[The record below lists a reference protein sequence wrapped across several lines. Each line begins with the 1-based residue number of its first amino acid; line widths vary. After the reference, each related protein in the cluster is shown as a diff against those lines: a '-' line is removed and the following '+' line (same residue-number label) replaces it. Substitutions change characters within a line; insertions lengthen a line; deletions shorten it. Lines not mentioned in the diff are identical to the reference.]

1 MMTDPIADFCTRLR
15 NANTNKRKQFSIPAS
30 KVKVGIAQVLKD
42 EGFIADYRVEP
53 QKPQSNPV
61 VDLKY
66 GEDGEFVIRRIL
78 RVSKPG
84 RRVYTA
90 ATAMRPLLR
99 GMGIRVV
106 STPKGILS
114 DRVARAQKLGGE
126 ILCEVT

>member
-15 NANTNKRKQFSIPAS
+15 NANANKRKQFTIPAS

-42 EGFIADYRVEP
+42 EGFIAGYRVEP
-53 QKPQSNPV
+53 QKPQSTLV
-61 VDLKY
+61 VELKY
-66 GEDGEFVIRRIL
+66 GEDGAFVVRKIM

-84 RRVYTA
+84 RRVYSG
-90 ATAMRPLLR
+90 ATQMRPLLR
-99 GMGIRVV
+99 GMGIRVL

-126 ILCEVT
+126 ILCEVN

>member
-30 KVKVGIAQVLKD
+30 IVKVGIAQVLKD
-42 EGFIADYRVEP
+42 EGFIAGYRVEP
-53 QKPQSNPV
+53 QEPQSTLV

-66 GEDGEFVIRRIL
+66 GEDGEFVIRRIT
-78 RVSKPG
+78 RISKPG
-84 RRVYTA
+84 RRVYSS
-90 ATAMRPLLR
+90 ATAMRPVLR
-99 GMGIRVV
+99 GMGLRVV

-114 DRVARAQKLGGE
+114 DRAARAQKVGGE

>member
-15 NANTNKRKQFSIPAS
+15 NANTNRRKQFTIPAS
-30 KVKVGIAQVLKD
+30 IMKVGIAQVLKD
-42 EGFIADYRVEP
+42 EGFIAGYRVEP
-53 QKPQSNPV
+53 QKPQSTLV
-61 VDLKY
+61 VELKY

-84 RRVYTA
+84 RRVYSSA
-90 ATAMRPLLR
+90 SAMRPLLR
-99 GMGIRVV
+99 GMGIRVL

-114 DRVARAQKLGGE
+114 DRVARVQKLGGE

>member
-15 NANTNKRKQFSIPAS
+15 NANTNKRKQFTIPAS

-42 EGFIADYRVEP
+42 EGFIAGYRVEP
-53 QKPQSNPV
+53 QKPQSTLV
-61 VDLKY
+61 VELKY
-66 GEDGEFVIRRIL
+66 GEDGAFVVRKIL

-84 RRVYTA
+84 RRVYSG

-99 GMGIRVV
+99 GMGIRVL

-126 ILCEVT
+126 ILCEVN

>member
-15 NANTNKRKQFSIPAS
+15 NANSNKRKQFTIPAS

-42 EGFIADYRVEP
+42 EGFIAGYRVEP
-53 QKPQSNPV
+53 QKPQSTLV
-61 VDLKY
+61 VELKY
-66 GEDGEFVIRRIL
+66 GEDGAFVVRKIL

-84 RRVYTA
+84 RRVYSG

-99 GMGIRVV
+99 GMGIRVL

-126 ILCEVT
+126 ILCEVN

>member
-15 NANTNKRKQFSIPAS
+15 NANANKRKQFTIPAS

-42 EGFIADYRVEP
+42 EGFIAGYRVEP
-53 QKPQSNPV
+53 QKPQSTLV
-61 VDLKY
+61 VELKY
-66 GEDGEFVIRRIL
+66 GEDGAFVVRRIL

-84 RRVYTA
+84 RRVYSG
-90 ATAMRPLLR
+90 ATEMRPLLR
-99 GMGIRVV
+99 GMGIRVI

-126 ILCEVT
+126 ILCEVN